1 MTTAT
6 TTATHDRELAAR
18 NRRAARFSTRRIG
31 GALITAETVAGYIFL
46 YAPIVILIIFS
57 FNASR
62 IPSVW
67 TGFTTSWYYSLFHGA
82 GTLGL
87 TGAGEASQA
96 AAGGGIIDSFKN
108 SMIIAFSAMIIST
121 TLGTMLAMG
130 MERFRFKLRS
140 ALDIMVYLP
149 VVIPEITMGISLA
162 MGFSLLFRY
171 INNLLD
177 PLSRLAWFISLNH
190 SLHFFPV
197 NLGYLT
203 IIIGHVAFNISFVA
217 IVVRA
222 RLAGM
227 DRALEEAAQDAGANE
242 WQTFRRIVLPL
253 IAPGIFGGALLAL
266 TLSLDD
272 FVVTY
277 FTAGPGTSTLP
288 LFVFGM
294 LRFEVT
300 PAINAI
306 STLMLAGSMV
316 LVVLSLVLQRR
327 S

>member
-1 MTTAT
+1 
-6 TTATHDRELAAR
+6 
-18 NRRAARFSTRRIG
+18 
-31 GALITAETVAGYIFL
+31 
-46 YAPIVILIIFS
+46 
-57 FNASR
+57 
-62 IPSVW
+62 VW
-67 TGFTTSWYYSLFHGA
+67 KGFTLDWYYSLLHGA

-87 TGAGEASQA
+87 TGGTEAGQN

-108 SMIIAFSAMIIST
+108 SMIIAFSAMIIAT
-121 TLGTMLAMG
+121 VLGTMLALG
-130 MERFRFKLRS
+130 MERFRFKLRN
-140 ALDIMVYLP
+140 ALDVMIYLP

-162 MGFSLLFRY
+162 MGFSLFFKY
-171 INNLLD
+171 INNVLD
-177 PLSRLAWFISLNH
+177 SLSHLAWFISLNH
-190 SLHFFPV
+190 TLHFFPL
-197 NLGYLT
+197 NFGYLT

-227 DRALEEAAQDAGANE
+227 DRALEEAAQDSGANE
-242 WQTFRRIVLPL
+242 WETFKRIVLPL

-272 FVVTY
+272 FVVTFY
-277 FTAGPGTSTLP
+277 TNGPGTSTLP
-288 LFVFGM
+288 LFVYGM

-316 LVVLSLVLQRR
+316 LVVLSLLLQRR

>member
-1 MTTAT
+1 MTT
-6 TTATHDRELAAR
+6 TTAPSHDRELAAR
-18 NRRAARFSTRRIG
+18 NRRAARFSPRRIG
-31 GALITAETVAGYIFL
+31 GMLITAEAMLGYVFL
-46 YAPIVILIIFS
+46 YVPIIILIIFS

-62 IPSVW
+62 IPGVW
-67 TGFTTSWYYSLFHGA
+67 TGFTLDWYYSLFHGA

-87 TGAGEASQA
+87 TGGTESSQA
-96 AAGGGIIDSFKN
+96 AAGSGIIDSFKN
-108 SMIIAFSAMIIST
+108 SMIIALSAMVIST
-121 TLGTMLAMG
+121 ALGTMLAMG

-140 ALDIMVYLP
+140 ALDVMIYLP

-162 MGFSLLFRY
+162 MGFSLFFKY
-171 INNLLD
+171 FNNVLYA
-177 PLSRLAWFISLNH
+177 LSRLDWFIALNH
-190 SLHFFPV
+190 ALHFYPMNF
-197 NLGYLT
+197 GYLT

-227 DRALEEAAQDAGANE
+227 DRALEEAAQDSGANE
-242 WQTFRRIVLPL
+242 WETFKRIVLPL

-272 FVVTY
+272 FVVTFY
-277 FTAGPGTSTLP
+277 TNGPGTSTLP
-288 LFVFGM
+288 LLVYGM